1 LVFGGGRGSLA
12 TIAAI
17 LLSYCDRDDRLH
29 CSAAGAGMV
38 VFQPPA
44 GCCGQPIL
52 DGSMGV
58 RMCGQEVPDGLDWS
72 MWASRGGLLVFRDD

>member
-1 LVFGGGRGSLA
+1 
-12 TIAAI
+12 
-17 LLSYCDRDDRLH
+17 
-29 CSAAGAGMV
+29 MV

-58 RMCGQEVPDGLDWS
+58 RMCGQEVPEWLDCS
-72 MWASRGGLLVFRDD
+72 MWACRGGLLVGGRFVMINLYLMVIVV